1 MQINVYRVLIGPTEL
16 ALMAGITST
25 METICNL
32 FTVYMDLSS
41 AIHENEVISRPWL
54 APHLSQS
61 TAIVTTILR
70 YLHFEVSDIF
80 FQMALAESLPFLKS
94 LLRFKNT

>member
-25 METICNL
+25 MEMICNL

-61 TAIVTTILR
+61 TAIVSNYFKILA
-70 YLHFEVSDIF
+70 F
-80 FQMALAESLPFLKS
+80 
-94 LLRFKNT
+94 